1 MTKKNERTAILAQIR
16 NPLIFFA
23 LALLLIE
30 GIIGMVATKA
40 NMTEMHTFYSVCIM
54 AVLFVVVVGVVTLI
68 TIKWPRHLYE
78 DIVQEIETTHA
89 IKEYLESPAFKD
101 TVEDILYKRIKQ
113 ECIRNDETS

>member
-1 MTKKNERTAILAQIR
+1 MTEKKERGEVLGKIR

-30 GIIGMVATKA
+30 GIIGMVITKS
-40 NMTEMHTFYSVCIM
+40 NLTETHTFYSVCIM
-54 AVLFVVVVGVVTLI
+54 ALLFVIVVGVVALI

-78 DIVQEIETTHA
+78 DIVEEIETTHA

-101 TVEDILYKRIKQ
+101 TIEDIVHTNIKD
-113 ECIRNDETS
+113 ECIRKK